1 MLAACRD
8 HDGARQALA
17 ETTVTPPDPPAWVNA
32 ARDLRGDVVVLWA
45 PSTAHGVTYRVRR
58 MRPDG
63 TWQVVGRVP
72 AASIEDG
79 GAPPGVEAPVYAV
92 AAIQA
97 GRTSA
102 ETRSDSAPATL
113 GPTAPV
119 GVLAVRAATARWR

>member
-1 MLAACRD
+1 M
-8 HDGARQALA
+8 
-17 ETTVTPPDPPAWVNA
+17 
-32 ARDLRGDVVVLWA
+32 VLWA
-45 PSTAHGVTYRVRR
+45 PSTVLGVTYRVRR

-63 TWQVVGRVP
+63 TWQVVGRVTDS
-72 AASIEDG
+72 SIEDG

-113 GPTAPV
+113 GPAAPAACSPSALVTAPS
-119 GVLAVRAATARWR
+119 R